1 MTTFISQWLKYLE
14 IDRQLSEHSIR
25 AYKADVLSFNQFMEQ
40 CEVALDAANRNPI
53 RGWLAKQINA
63 GK

>member
-1 MTTFISQWLKYLE
+1 MTAFISQWLKYLE

-40 CEVALDAANRNPI
+40 YEVALDVANRNHI
-53 RGWLAKQINA
+53 RGW
-63 GK
+63 